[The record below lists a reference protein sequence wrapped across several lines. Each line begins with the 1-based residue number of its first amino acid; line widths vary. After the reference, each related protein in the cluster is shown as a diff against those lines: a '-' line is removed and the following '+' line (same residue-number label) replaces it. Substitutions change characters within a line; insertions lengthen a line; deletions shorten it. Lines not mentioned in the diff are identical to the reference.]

1 MTTFVKNVNENYS
14 IDYGKVLEMKKT
26 IEREITTVDEYVQWV
41 RDWRKLNASL
51 VASIQY
57 MRDVKNDIKTGR
69 KASNSDRGTAI
80 NRAYGTKLELR
91 PHARKLY
98 ELRVEN
104 KARFK
109 AGEFGDP
116 TLRAREGLEGVLVA

>member
-14 IDYGKVLEMKKT
+14 LDYGKVLEMKKT

-116 TLRAREGLEGVLVA
+116 TFKAREGLEGVLVA